1 MHKMHTP
8 FLSRGGVVP
17 PGSLRLLSLSPAGA
31 PSAGISF
38 MHVFFCCFGYEH
50 MYSLFK
56 LFWLP
61 FIPFP
66 LKNCVFHKTA

>member
-17 PGSLRLLSLSPAGA
+17 PGSLRVLPLSPAGA

-38 MHVFFCCFGYEH
+38 MHVFLAVLGMSICTHSSGCFGF
-50 MYSLFK
+50 LIFRF
-56 LFWLP
+56 L
-61 FIPFP
+61 
-66 LKNCVFHKTA
+66 